1 MKSIQDIIDNQGD
14 EAYRSERDRLK
25 KALMELVTAYRA
37 SSTPAETLDKL
48 SDINDAETVI
58 ATLVNLSV
66 HDGRISSENKKWAS
80 KVGYN
85 DADAL
90 RMGLIGDEIHRAHLD
105 QLASA
110 IQLRIHAAKNSDRRI
125 NFDNYE
131 KAPAELKRAV
141 IIAHRIMM
149 ERMEKESE
157 NNSNTSGTP

>member
-1 MKSIQDIIDNQGD
+1 MKSIQDIIDNQGT
-14 EAYRSERDRLK
+14 EAYRAERNRLK

-37 SSTPAETLDKL
+37 SSTPAETLDQL
-48 SDINDAETVI
+48 SDIKDAETVI
-58 ATLVNLSV
+58 ATLVNLSA
-66 HDGRISSENKKWAS
+66 HDGRISNENKKWAS
-80 KVGYN
+80 KIGYN

-110 IQLRIHAAKNSDRRI
+110 IQLRIHTAKNNDRRI
-125 NFDNYE
+125 NYDNYE
-131 KAPAELKRAV
+131 KAPVGVKRAV